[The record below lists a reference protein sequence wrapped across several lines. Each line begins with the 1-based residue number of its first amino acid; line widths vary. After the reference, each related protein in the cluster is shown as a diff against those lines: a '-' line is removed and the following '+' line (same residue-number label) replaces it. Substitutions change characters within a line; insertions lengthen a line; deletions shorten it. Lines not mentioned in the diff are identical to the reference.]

1 MRLFIGL
8 PLDIKTKNKLLLIQ
22 NELRVKKVTG
32 NFTLK
37 NNLHMTMAFLGEV
50 SEDKLDILIN
60 LVNEINDSVN
70 VELEGIDLL
79 RDIVIYK
86 VNKTSELVNLHK
98 RLIEKLK
105 EIGFNLPSELTPHIT
120 LIRKYQSQNDVR
132 KLINDIKMI
141 STDNKLTLFE
151 SKRINNELVYIKK
164 N

>member
-22 NELRVKKVTG
+22 NELRLKKVTG

-50 SEDKLDILIN
+50 SDDKLDILIN
-60 LVNEINDSVN
+60 LVNEINDSVT

-164 N
+164 S

>member
-22 NELRVKKVTG
+22 NELKLKKVTG

-50 SEDKLDILIN
+50 SDDKLDILIN
-60 LVNEINDSVN
+60 LVNEINDSVT

>member
-132 KLINDIKMI
+132 KLINEIKMI

>member
-22 NELRVKKVTG
+22 NELKLKKVTG

-50 SEDKLDILIN
+50 SDDKLDILIN
-60 LVNEINDSVN
+60 LVNEINDSVT

-164 N
+164 S